1 MDYLNKKGKYKDR
14 ECPSIIILDLN
25 LPKKDGREVLKEIK
39 FDEKLKMIP
48 VIVLTTSSNEDDV
61 KMSYGNYASAY
72 VTKPNDL
79 KEFVELIKSFET
91 FWFNC
96 ATLPPCD

>member
-1 MDYLNKKGKYKDR
+1 M
-14 ECPSIIILDLN
+14 
-25 LPKKDGREVLKEIK
+25 PKKDGREVLKEIK

-79 KEFVELIKSFET
+79 KEFVDLIKLFEA